1 MIFFKMESLN
11 VYCKD
16 PSLKMQIIWPKNE
29 KKSALSHLSF
39 THFLGDSTHTKNQ
52 ILSTQSVT
60 ILSTKNVLSRHLL
73 TNTTTTTKLVG
84 ISYLSE
90 EPSHCQISF
99 DVISLEFY
107 WKTYCLAKAI
117 GWRSISCIENSGHIE
132 PKATYFMLARKELL
146 ISSRSLSDH
155 YSAIMVINRKKVQ
168 LWILHPNGLVE
179 RQKTKQKGSIST
191 SFK

>member
-1 MIFFKMESLN
+1 MGLFFAKSLAYWMIFFKMESLN

-90 EPSHCQISF
+90 EPSHRQISF
-99 DVISLEFY
+99 DIISLVRIRP
-107 WKTYCLAKAI
+107 WS
-117 GWRSISCIENSGHIE
+117 SIPVTENSSLLFSSCH
-132 PKATYFMLARKELL
+132 LEL
-146 ISSRSLSDH
+146 I
-155 YSAIMVINRKKVQ
+155 
-168 LWILHPNGLVE
+168 ILENSCFLVCHFDE
-179 RQKTKQKGSIST
+179 
-191 SFK
+191 